1 MTSSNETFSALL
13 VLCVGNSSVSGE
25 FPHKGQL
32 HGALMFSLI
41 CACINGWVTN
51 REAGDLRDHHAHYHC
66 NVGHRPR
73 RPDSNLHTKTNKP
86 RYSALP
92 IFLGHF
98 SPNNSRKTVIYRPYG
113 RDIDVFYEFE
123 VWPKFDFCI
132 CVLYCVILYRDI
144 SCWYKATN
152 KSNVFLRIP
161 VMSMACCEGRRLSHI
176 VNIG

>member
-1 MTSSNETFSALL
+1 MMTSSNETFSALL
-13 VLCVGNSSVSGE
+13 VLCVGNSSVSG
-25 FPHKGQL
+25 
-32 HGALMFSLI
+32 
-41 CACINGWVTN
+41 
-51 REAGDLRDHHAHYHC
+51 
-66 NVGHRPR
+66 PR
-73 RPDSNLHTKTNKP
+73 RPDSNLHTKTNKL

-92 IFLGHF
+92 ILLGHF
-98 SPNNSRKTVIYRPYG
+98 SPNNPNNG